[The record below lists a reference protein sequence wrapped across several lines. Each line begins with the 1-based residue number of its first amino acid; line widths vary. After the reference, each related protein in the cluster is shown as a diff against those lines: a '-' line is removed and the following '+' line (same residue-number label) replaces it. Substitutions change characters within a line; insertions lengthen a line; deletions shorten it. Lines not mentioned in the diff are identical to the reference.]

1 MLTHLVYFEPLAVPS
16 DVARELASHDPYG
29 ERIKLEIKLL
39 KQYCPVPIGTK
50 QKRDAFP
57 IIMDVR
63 EMGQREFEYFNSMVI
78 TQELIKGLQ
87 NDT

>member
-1 MLTHLVYFEPLAVPS
+1 MLTHLVHFMPLAVPS
-16 DVARELASHDPYG
+16 IVADELASDDPYG
-29 ERIKLEIKLL
+29 KRINLEIKLL

-50 QKRDAFP
+50 QKREPFP

-63 EMGQREFEYFNSMVI
+63 EMGQKEFEYFNSMVI
-78 TQELIKGLQ
+78 TQELIRGLQ